1 MKILLIE
8 DNLRL
13 AERVKYYLGKNFI
26 VDLATTGEEGKAKAL
41 AHKYSV
47 ILLDLNLPDIH
58 GREVCQQLRKSQV
71 ATPILVISGIKEAT
85 SRISLLDFGAD
96 DYLVKPFDPRELTAR
111 IHALSRRH
119 QQGYDQHILA
129 VKDLTIDVNRR
140 QVQRAGKPIT
150 LRRKEFDIL
159 EYLVSNQGRAVTRDM
174 ILNHAWDGTKES
186 WHNTIDVHIKYLR
199 DKVDKPFDSPLI
211 KTAYG
216 VGYMVDDNNT

>member
-13 AERVKYYLGKNFI
+13 AERIKYYLGKEFI
-26 VDLATTGEEGKAKAL
+26 VDVANTGEEGKAKAL
-41 AHKYSV
+41 STLYAA
-47 ILLDLNLPDIH
+47 ILLDLNLPDMH
-58 GREVCQQLRKSQV
+58 GHDVCRELRKAQIT
-71 ATPILVISGIKEAT
+71 TPILVVSGIKESD
-85 SRISLLDFGAD
+85 SRVSLLDSGAD
-96 DYLVKPFDPRELTAR
+96 DYLVKPFDPRELIAR
-111 IHALSRRH
+111 IHALFRRH
-119 QQGYDQHILA
+119 RQGYNNHILT

-140 QVQRAGKPIT
+140 RVQRGGKAIT

-159 EYLVSNQGRAVTRDM
+159 EYLVSNRGRAVTRDM
-174 ILNHAWDGTKES
+174 ILNHAWDGAKES

-216 VGYMVDDNNT
+216 VGYMVDDST

>member
-13 AERVKYYLGKNFI
+13 AERIKYYLGKEFI
-26 VDLATTGEEGKAKAL
+26 VDVAHTGEEGKAKAL
-41 AHKYSV
+41 STFYAA

-58 GREVCQQLRKSQV
+58 GHDVCRELRKAQLT
-71 ATPILVISGIKEAT
+71 TPILVISGIKESD
-85 SRISLLDFGAD
+85 SRVSLLDSGAD
-96 DYLVKPFDPRELTAR
+96 DYLVKPFDPRELIAR
-111 IHALSRRH
+111 IHALFRRH
-119 QQGYDQHILA
+119 HQGYNNHILT

-140 QVQRAGKPIT
+140 RVQRGGKAIT

-159 EYLVSNQGRAVTRDM
+159 EYLVSNRGRAVTRDM
-174 ILNHAWDGTKES
+174 ILNHAWDGAKES

-216 VGYMVDDNNT
+216 VGYMVDDST